1 MMGRTCPSESRVPQ
15 EYELAP
21 SLTPSQ
27 LQEARRAS
35 GRLGGRPKLP
45 TRAEARQ
52 AVLDELVGPA
62 LQSLKAHL
70 GTGNADAWRSALKIL
85 ELQFGRVAD
94 PIEVDVDVDPFQVA
108 AMSPAERSQLVR
120 RVLKAYPH
128 LAPLAP
134 AHLFAD
140 AVEPEAGD
148 QAGWVGVG
156 AETRRA

>member
-1 MMGRTCPSESRVPQ
+1 LESGPSRFEEAFGRPVEMVEEEPDPVALDPFRVA
-15 EYELAP
+15 EM
-21 SLTPSQ
+21 TQ
-27 LQEARRAS
+27 LQRA
-35 GRLGGRPKLP
+35 
-45 TRAEARQ
+45 
-52 AVLDELVGPA
+52 
-62 LQSLKAHL
+62 
-70 GTGNADAWRSALKIL
+70 
-85 ELQFGRVAD
+85 
-94 PIEVDVDVDPFQVA
+94 
-108 AMSPAERSQLVR
+108 QLVR